1 MAKTGE
7 KTRKT
12 ALGGALI
19 PVSGPDPGSR
29 WVKKQIKS
37 HDKKIQEKGGFFESN
52 IAQAG
57 EEAKEAQRKQEAA
70 IGRQRQRETLRLE
83 EAESDVKRRRF
94 LAKAGGRRSLIA
106 SR

>member
-7 KTRKT
+7 KIRKKGV
-12 ALGGALI
+12 GGGPLAA
-19 PVSGPDPGSR
+19 PDPISKEINRGLGR
-29 WVKKQIKS
+29 I
-37 HDKKIQEKGGFFESN
+37 DKKIESKGGFFESN
-52 IAQAG
+52 IAEAG